1 MAGAQFD
8 NDGRLRHLLTLRDMP
23 AAVTQEIFDRA
34 DYFSRP
40 RADRPLAGR
49 LVANVFFE
57 TSTRTNTAFA
67 AAAQML
73 GAQVVHLNQSTM
85 AMKNKGESFADTLQT
100 VFAMSPAVVV
110 LRHGDSGA
118 ADFAARLAPD
128 SIAVANGGD
137 GAHAHPTQ
145 GLLDVYTL
153 RRIFKGRFEGKTVAL
168 VGDILH
174 SRVAR
179 SDAALLRALGANLR
193 FVAPLGFC
201 PPALARALDGERC
214 GDIDEGLRGVDAVI
228 LLRIQRERML
238 DSFYPSF
245 AAYRRDYCL
254 TPARAARMKPGA
266 PILHPGPMNRGVEI
280 ESELADGPR
289 SAVLAQVK
297 NGMAARMAA
306 LSMLVENR

>member
-1 MAGAQFD
+1 M
-8 NDGRLRHLLTLRDMP
+8 
-23 AAVTQEIFDRA
+23 
-34 DYFSRP
+34 
-40 RADRPLAGR
+40 
-49 LVANVFFE
+49 
-57 TSTRTNTAFA
+57 ST
-67 AAAQML
+67 
-73 GAQVVHLNQSTM
+73 
-85 AMKNKGESFADTLQT
+85 
-100 VFAMSPAVVV
+100 PC
-110 LRHGDSGA
+110 
-118 ADFAARLAPD
+118 
-128 SIAVANGGD
+128 GGF
-137 GAHAHPTQ
+137 
-145 GLLDVYTL
+145 
-153 RRIFKGRFEGKTVAL
+153 FKGRFDGKTVAL

-201 PPALARALDGERC
+201 PPALARALGGERC

-297 NGMAARMAA
+297 NGMAVRMAA